1 MLPLQKVLK
10 QRGVSTRTYDVVDV
24 DINDNE
30 FHSEPTLLFSV
41 IAAAAAA
48 S

>member
-30 FHSEPTLLFSV
+30 FHSEPTTLLFSV
-41 IAAAAAA
+41 IAAAAA